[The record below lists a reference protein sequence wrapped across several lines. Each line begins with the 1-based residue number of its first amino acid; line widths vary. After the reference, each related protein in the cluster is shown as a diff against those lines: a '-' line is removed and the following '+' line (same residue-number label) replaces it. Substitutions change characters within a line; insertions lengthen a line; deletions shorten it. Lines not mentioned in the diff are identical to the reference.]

1 MIKEFELETYL
12 KISPN
17 EFGIYILDTKNQ
29 KNLFEEKIIFKNH
42 SDKINL
48 EHLNNFLEDNIFKI
62 EKITGKFIK
71 NISLIIESSQ
81 IQNLSLGIKKKN
93 YDQII
98 NKKFLESMIIE
109 SKDLFKENYQDI
121 KIMHLIVNKYLINQS
136 SSKFFKDGLA
146 GDYFCIEVNFKFIS
160 NSFVLSM
167 NDILEKFQIRIVGC
181 LDGNYMKN
189 FFKNDNIE
197 VSEMAFKIQ
206 SGYNENEVKLV
217 PKNQKNMGIF
227 EKFFQLFS

>member
-1 MIKEFELETYL
+1 MIKELEFETYL

-17 EFGIYILDTKNQ
+17 EFGIYILDSKNL
-29 KNLFEEKIIFKNH
+29 KNLFEEKTIFKND

-48 EHLNNFLEDNIFKI
+48 EYLTSFLEDNIFKI

-71 NISLIIESSQ
+71 NISLIIESGQ
-81 IQNLSLGIKKKN
+81 NQNLSLGIKKKN

-98 NKKFLESMIIE
+98 NRKFLESMIIE
-109 SKDLFKENYQDI
+109 SKDLFRENYQDI

-136 SSKFFKDGLA
+136 SFKFYKDGLV

-167 NDILEKFQIRIVGC
+167 NNILEKFQIRIVRC
-181 LDGNYMKN
+181 LDGNYIKN

-206 SGYNENEVKLV
+206 SGCNQNEVKLV
-217 PKNQKNMGIF
+217 PKNRTNIGIF